1 MTLTFTKMV
10 NKKICCEIDT
20 CEVNSSV
27 AVSIRYLD

>member
-20 CEVNSSV
+20 LKLI
-27 AVSIRYLD
+27 ALWHFPLGI